1 MISLNLLREQL
12 SNKKISCVELCTKL
26 INRIENNKNLN
37 AFLDFKPE
45 KVIKEANN
53 IDKQIH
59 DGKKKPLLGIPIA
72 HKDIFVTK
80 DYITTAGSKML
91 ENYKSPFDATVVA
104 KLKDAG
110 AITLGKLNCDEFAMG
125 SSNENSFFGPVHNP
139 WDPSRVPGGS
149 SGGSAAAV
157 AANLTP
163 IATAS
168 DTGGSI
174 REPAS
179 FCGITGIKPTYGSV
193 SRWGMVAF
201 ASSLDQAG
209 IMANSSEDAAL
220 VLQNIIGKDNL
231 DGTSIHH
238 PQPNLIKNINAEI
251 KGKKIGLITEF
262 LNEIKNSKTYE
273 VIMSAVK
280 EFENLGAIIDE
291 VSLPH
296 CSYGIPVYYVLAP
309 AECSSNLSRYDGVKF
324 GFRSK
329 NFSNLEDMIVNSRS
343 EGFGPEPKRR
353 ILIGTYV
360 LSQGYY
366 DAYYLKAQ
374 KVRNLIKKDFVDLFN
389 NFDCLI
395 GPVVSDE
402 AFKLGEKTNDPIS
415 MYKSDLFTI
424 PASLAGL
431 PAMSIPCGFGNN
443 KMPIGLQLIGNYFH
457 ENLLLNI
464 ANKYQQITNWHKL
477 SPNGYALSF
486 EDLL

>member
-1 MISLNLLREQL
+1 MISLNLLREHL
-12 SNKKISCVELCTKL
+12 NNKKISCVELCTKL

-45 KVIKEANN
+45 KVIEEANN
-53 IDKQIH
+53 IDKQIN
-59 DGKKKPLLGIPIA
+59 DGAKKPLLGIPIA

-80 DYITTAGSKML
+80 DYLTTAGSKML

-110 AITLGKLNCDEFAMG
+110 TITLGKLNCDEFAMG

-139 WDPSRVPGGS
+139 WDLSRVPGGS

-209 IMANSSEDAAL
+209 IMANSSEDAGL

-238 PQPNLIKNINAEI
+238 PQSNLIQNINREI
-251 KGKKIGLITEF
+251 KGKKIGLIAEF

-280 EFENLGAIIDE
+280 ELENLGALIEE

-329 NFSNLEDMIVNSRS
+329 NFSNLEDMIVSSRS

-374 KVRNLIKKDFVDLFN
+374 KVRNLIKKDFMDLFN

-402 AFKLGEKTNDPIS
+402 AFSLGEKTNDPIS

-431 PAMSIPCGFGNN
+431 PAMSIPCGFGNKN
-443 KMPIGLQLIGNYFH
+443 MPIGLQLIGNYFH

-464 ANKYQQITNWHKL
+464 AHKYQQITNWHKL
-477 SPNGYALSF
+477 SPDGYALSF

>member
-1 MISLNLLREQL
+1 MISLNLLREYL
-12 SNKKISCVELCTKL
+12 SNKKISCAELCTKL
-26 INRIENNKNLN
+26 INRIQNNNDLN

-45 KVIKEANN
+45 KVIQDAKN
-53 IDKQIH
+53 IDKRINI
-59 DGKKKPLLGIPIA
+59 GEKKPLLGIPIA

-80 DYITTAGSKML
+80 EYITTAGSKML
-91 ENYKSPFDATVVA
+91 ANYMSPFDATVVA
-104 KLKDAG
+104 KLKEAG

-125 SSNENSFFGPVHNP
+125 SSNETSFYGPVHHP
-139 WDPSRVPGGS
+139 WDINRVPGGS

-209 IMANSSEDAAL
+209 IMAKSSEDAAL
-220 VLQNIIGKDNL
+220 VLQNIIGKDTL

-238 PQPNLIKNINAEI
+238 PKSNLIQNIDADI
-251 KGKKIGLITEF
+251 KGKKIGLISEF
-262 LNEIKNSKTYE
+262 LNEIKNTKTYE

-280 EFENLGAIIDE
+280 ELEDLGAIVDE

-329 NFSNLEDMIVNSRS
+329 NYSNLEDMILNSRT

-374 KVRNLIKKDFVDLFN
+374 KVRNLIKKDFVYLFN
-389 NFDCLI
+389 KFDCLI

-402 AFKLGEKTNDPIS
+402 AFRLGEKTNDPIS

-477 SPNGYALSF
+477 SPDGYAINL

>member
-1 MISLNLLREQL
+1 MISLSLLKEQL

-26 INRIENNKNLN
+26 INRIENNRNLN

-45 KVIKEANN
+45 KVIEEANT
-53 IDKQIH
+53 IDKRIKA
-59 DGKKKPLLGIPIA
+59 GEKKPLLGIPIA

-91 ENYKSPFDATVVA
+91 QNYISPFDATVVA
-104 KLKDAG
+104 KLKEAG

-125 SSNENSFFGPVHNP
+125 SSNENSFFGPVLNP
-139 WDPSRVPGGS
+139 WDLNRVPGGS

-209 IMANSSEDAAL
+209 IMAKSSEDAAQ
-220 VLQNIIGKDNL
+220 VLQNMIGKDNL
-231 DGTSIHH
+231 DGTSINH
-238 PQPNLIKNINAEI
+238 PQSDLIRNINADI

-262 LNEIKNSKTYE
+262 LNEIKNTKTYE
-273 VIMSAVK
+273 IIMSAVK
-280 EFENLGAIIDE
+280 ELENLGAIVEEI
-291 VSLPH
+291 SLPH
-296 CSYGIPVYYVLAP
+296 CQYGIPVYYVLAP
-309 AECSSNLSRYDGVKF
+309 AECSSNLNRYDGVKF

-343 EGFGPEPKRR
+343 EGLGAEPKRR

-374 KVRNLIKKDFVDLFN
+374 KVRNLIKKDFVNLFK
-389 NFDCLI
+389 NFDCLV

-402 AFKLGEKTNDPIS
+402 AFRLGEKTNDPIS

-443 KMPIGLQLIGNYFH
+443 NMPIGVQLIGNYFS

-464 ANKYQQITNWHKL
+464 ANKYQQVTDWHK
-477 SPNGYALSF
+477 SPPAGYGLSF
-486 EDLL
+486 EDFI

>member
-1 MISLNLLREQL
+1 MISLNLLREHL
-12 SNKKISCVELCTKL
+12 NNKKISCVELCTKL

-37 AFLDFKPE
+37 VFLDFKPE
-45 KVIKEANN
+45 KVIEEAKN
-53 IDKQIH
+53 IDKQIN
-59 DGKKKPLLGIPIA
+59 DGAKKPLLGIPIA

-110 AITLGKLNCDEFAMG
+110 TITLGKLNCDEFAMG

-139 WDPSRVPGGS
+139 WDLSRVPGGS

-209 IMANSSEDAAL
+209 IMANSSEDAGF

-238 PQPNLIKNINAEI
+238 PQSNLIQNINREI

-273 VIMSAVK
+273 VIMSAVQK
-280 EFENLGAIIDE
+280 LENLGAIIEE

-309 AECSSNLSRYDGVKF
+309 AECSTNLSRYDGVKF

-329 NFSNLEDMIVNSRS
+329 NFSNLEDMIVSSRS
-343 EGFGPEPKRR
+343 EGFGSEPKRR

-374 KVRNLIKKDFVDLFN
+374 KVRNLIKKDFMDLFN

-402 AFKLGEKTNDPIS
+402 AFSLGEKTNDPIS

-431 PAMSIPCGFGNN
+431 PAMSIPCGFGNKN
-443 KMPIGLQLIGNYFH
+443 MPIGLQLIGNYFH

-464 ANKYQQITNWHKL
+464 AHKYQQITNWHKL
-477 SPNGYALSF
+477 SPDGYALSL

>member
-1 MISLNLLREQL
+1 MISLNLLREHL

-139 WDPSRVPGGS
+139 WDLSRVPGGS

-238 PQPNLIKNINAEI
+238 PQANLIQNINTEI

-262 LNEIKNSKTYE
+262 LNEIKNSKTYD

-343 EGFGPEPKRR
+343 EGFGSEPKRR

-443 KMPIGLQLIGNYFH
+443 NMPIGLQLIGNYFH

>member
-1 MISLNLLREQL
+1 MISLNLLREHL
-12 SNKKISCVELCTKL
+12 NNKKISCVELCTKL

-45 KVIKEANN
+45 KVIEEANN
-53 IDKQIH
+53 IDKQICAG
-59 DGKKKPLLGIPIA
+59 DKKPLLGIPIA

-110 AITLGKLNCDEFAMG
+110 TITLGKLNCDEFAMG

-139 WDPSRVPGGS
+139 WDLSRVPGGS

-209 IMANSSEDAAL
+209 IMANSAEDAGL

-238 PQPNLIKNINAEI
+238 PQSDLIQNINREI
-251 KGKKIGLITEF
+251 KGKKIGLIAEF

-280 EFENLGAIIDE
+280 ELENLGALIEE

-329 NFSNLEDMIVNSRS
+329 NFSNLEDMIVSSRS
-343 EGFGPEPKRR
+343 EGFGSEPKRR

-374 KVRNLIKKDFVDLFN
+374 KVRNLIKKDFMDLFN

-402 AFKLGEKTNDPIS
+402 AFSLGEKTNDPIS

-431 PAMSIPCGFGNN
+431 PAMSIPCGFGSKN
-443 KMPIGLQLIGNYFH
+443 MPIGLQLIGNYFH

-464 ANKYQQITNWHKL
+464 AHKYQQITNWHKL
-477 SPNGYALSF
+477 SPDGYALSF

>member
-1 MISLNLLREQL
+1 
-12 SNKKISCVELCTKL
+12 
-26 INRIENNKNLN
+26 
-37 AFLDFKPE
+37 
-45 KVIKEANN
+45 
-53 IDKQIH
+53 
-59 DGKKKPLLGIPIA
+59 
-72 HKDIFVTK
+72 
-80 DYITTAGSKML
+80 
-91 ENYKSPFDATVVA
+91 
-104 KLKDAG
+104 
-110 AITLGKLNCDEFAMG
+110 MG

-139 WDPSRVPGGS
+139 WDLSRVPGGS

-238 PQPNLIKNINAEI
+238 PQPNLIQNINTEI

-374 KVRNLIKKDFVDLFN
+374 KVRNLIKKDFMDLFN

-443 KMPIGLQLIGNYFH
+443 NMPIGLQLIGNYFH